1 MRQSGKISFFGFLL
15 VFVLAGCFCE
25 YFYQTS
31 PQRVVHF
38 NQFQSKLIS
47 KELSTARI
55 LKKMSN
61 LLDNHSVNELINFS
75 FPDDDISFYVY
86 RGNELIFWSD
96 HHLDVSSISLNDS
109 VELHFVQLPNAYC
122 VSKTLSADSLKLLAL
137 IKIKNNFPYE
147 NDQLINDFAKGFN
160 LNKNVGIVGGS
171 NLDKYAVFS
180 SHGDYLFSLSEPTVP
195 VYDERWALAGLISFL
210 LFFLLFFVWYAR
222 GFSLSRTKSLQW
234 KDFCGYVLI
243 TGALLAVMLYFNF
256 PSVLLANK
264 LFAPYLYAVPP
275 LLNSTVHLTLLTVY
289 IFSTVFLFYRHVQ
302 LGNSVSFLRSFGLL
316 LMLPLYFL
324 LFYYVL
330 RGVVYH
336 SGPQILILSFKNFSI
351 FTVWMHILMLLWGI
365 GFALL
370 FFKIHT
376 FLTRHYY
383 IKIAFAIDAIFSCLF
398 AMAAFKVF
406 PEMWKLSFFSYL
418 FLWIPLYGF
427 YIVNFSRKRNV
438 KLIIY
443 VLFFSIFFIGN
454 VVVLS
459 NEKKFNKYRIAA
471 ENLSLNGTI
480 ENDQMTE
487 ILMEELDAQL
497 SRDRFVNQL
506 MRNSDSVEVLS
517 EYLNNSYLRGFWNRF
532 EVHIN
537 AVSKNSDLCKEYQ
550 LFLQEKGIKIKQT
563 HFYNIIPNE
572 KNISYLGVFSVL
584 TAGNDSTC
592 YFMEFYPRQNFR
604 SYSFP
609 NLLISSPP
617 SILSQLNVS
626 LARYDHRKL
635 VYRNGNFVYPDVSNW
650 IPFENSNYFVVH
662 YADRRH
668 YVYAPDRNTYLVLT
682 ENVQYGEGAYLLY
695 FCYAFLAFFALC
707 WLLQQV
713 DDFFAKGRKF
723 TLSFINRFQISFI
736 ALLILSFIGI
746 FYSSVDYIR
755 NNYEKEQIQN
765 LENKK
770 IYIQKALQNLY
781 YWNKDL
787 SDKNTQTLNLDLQDL
802 SYTFHTDVH
811 VYNNDGILVGSSQ
824 PLIFSKKLIS
834 NRIAPKPYFTEDANI
849 NQYEN
854 IGHLNYLT
862 AYTDFFNGDYLQIG
876 YIAVP
881 QFFSQDEIQNEIESF
896 ISVIVHIYFVII
908 LLVIILT
915 LLIGNQISAPLMML
929 EKKLKEIR
937 LGRRN
942 EKIDYRYDDEIGQL
956 VAQYNRTVDELEE
969 SARLLA
975 RSERESA
982 WKSMARQVAHEI
994 NNPLTPMKLT
1004 IQQLSRTKKMDK
1016 EKFNEYFDKAS
1027 QMLVEQ
1033 IDNLSQI
1040 ARAFSDFA
1048 RMPEAKFERVELG
1061 ELLKSEV
1068 EFFKHNYEKVDISFE
1083 GSKEP
1088 IYTFADPKQLI
1099 QVFNNLIKN
1108 AIQSI
1113 PENRQGKIEV
1123 KISTSHQQIEI
1134 RISDNG
1140 AGIPEDIRDKLFI
1153 PNFTT
1158 KSTGMGLGL
1167 AISKNIIE
1175 VTGGN
1180 ISFTTQ
1186 IDKGTTFIVTL
1197 PKA

>member
-1 MRQSGKISFFGFLL
+1 MRQRGKLIFFAFLL
-15 VFVLAGCFCE
+15 IFLMAGCFCE
-25 YFYQTS
+25 YLYQTS
-31 PQRVVHF
+31 PQCVIHF

-47 KELSTARI
+47 KELIASRT
-55 LKKMSN
+55 LKQLDK
-61 LLDNHSVNELINFS
+61 LLDSHSVNELINFS

-86 RGNELIFWSD
+86 HNNQLIFWSD

-109 VELHFVQLPNAYC
+109 VEPHFVQLPNAYC
-122 VSKTLSADSLKLLAL
+122 VSKTLSADSVKLLAL

-147 NDQLINDFAKGFN
+147 NEQLINDFARGFS
-160 LNKNVGIVGGS
+160 LDKNVEIVGGT
-171 NLDKYAVFS
+171 NRDKYAVFS
-180 SHGDYLFSLSEPTVP
+180 SRGDYLFSLSEPTIP

-210 LFFLLFFVWYAR
+210 SFFFLFFVWYAK
-222 GFSLSRTKSLQW
+222 GFSFSGNKILDCKV
-234 KDFCGYVLI
+234 FCGYAFV
-243 TGALLAVMLYFNF
+243 TGLLLAVMLYYNY

-289 IFSTVFLFYRHVQ
+289 ILSTIFLFYRRVQ
-302 LGNSVSFLRSFGLL
+302 LGNSVSFLKSFVLL
-316 LMLPLYFL
+316 SLLPLYFL

-336 SGPQILILSFKNFSI
+336 SGPQILILSFKNFSV

-376 FLTRHYY
+376 YLTRHYY
-383 IKIAFAIDAIFSCLF
+383 LKIAFVIDVFFSCLF
-398 AMAAFKVF
+398 AMVAFMIF
-406 PEMWKLSFFSYL
+406 PDIWKLSFLSYI
-418 FLWIPLYGF
+418 FLWIPLYAL

-438 KLIIY
+438 RLIFY

-454 VVVLS
+454 VVVLT
-459 NEKKFNKYRIAA
+459 NQKKFNKFKIAA

-487 ILMEELDAQL
+487 ILMEELDTQL
-497 SRDRFVNQL
+497 SHDRFFNQL
-506 MRNSDSVEVLS
+506 MRNDDSVEVIS
-517 EYLNNSYLRGFWNRF
+517 DYLNNNYLRGFWNRF
-532 EVHIN
+532 EMRLN
-537 AVSKNSDLCKEYQ
+537 AAPQNSDLFSEYQ

-563 HFYNIIPNE
+563 HFYSIIPSE
-572 KNISYLGVFSVL
+572 KNISYLGVFTVL
-584 TAGNDSTC
+584 TARNDSTC

-617 SILSQLNVS
+617 SILSQLNIS
-626 LARYDHRKL
+626 LAKYDHRKL
-635 VYRNGNFVYPDVSNW
+635 VYRNGNFVYPDVSSW
-650 IPFENSNYFVVH
+650 IPFENSNYFVVR
-662 YADRRH
+662 YANRLH

-682 ENVQYGEGAYLLY
+682 ENIQYGTGAYLLY
-695 FCYAFLAFFALC
+695 FCYAFLAFFALS
-707 WLLQQV
+707 WLLLQV
-713 DDFFAKGRKF
+713 YNFFGKRKKL

-746 FYSSVDYIR
+746 FYFSVDYIR
-755 NNYEKEQIQN
+755 NNYEKEQVQN

-787 SDKNTQTLNLDLQDL
+787 SDKNSQTLNLDLQDL

-834 NRIAPKPYFTEDANI
+834 NRIAPKPFFTEDANI

-896 ISVIVHIYFVII
+896 ISVIVHIYFIII

-915 LLIGNQISAPLMML
+915 LLIGKQISAPLMML

-1004 IQQLSRTKKMDK
+1004 IQQLIRTKKIDK
-1016 EKFNEYFDKAS
+1016 EKFDEYFNRAS

-1040 ARAFSDFA
+1040 ARTFSDFA
-1048 RMPEAKFERVELG
+1048 RMPEAKFERVEVV

-1068 EFFKHNYEKVDISFE
+1068 EFFKHNYEKVEISFE

-1113 PENRQGKIEV
+1113 PENRQGRIEV
-1123 KISTSHQQIEI
+1123 EISTSHRQVVIH
-1134 RISDNG
+1134 ISDNG
-1140 AGIPEDIRDKLFI
+1140 MGIPEDIRDKLFI

-1175 VTGGN
+1175 ITGGN
-1180 ISFTTQ
+1180 ISFTTR
-1186 IDKGTTFIVTL
+1186 IDEGTTFSVFL